1 MDDRSSADGQLAMF
15 EHQASAASDAAAP
28 VRPAAVRLALPE
40 PLHDRRHLLRLGTSS
55 WSFAGWCGRVY
66 DGSGPPP
73 DESRLSRDGLP
84 AYASHPLLG
93 AVGIDRG
100 FYSPLSAQDFA
111 RYAAQVPPG
120 FRFLVKAPA
129 RLTDAVRRDTHGR
142 GVEPNPHYLD
152 AALAA
157 ESFAR
162 PAIDG
167 LGAALGTLLLQC
179 SPLPSGILADVPAWI
194 AKLYR
199 FLAALP
205 RGLPD
210 GAGWALEVRD
220 AALLTPRLM
229 DALRDADVGYCVA
242 VHPRMPPLERQ
253 FRALDHHERGTRGP
267 LIVRWSLHDGLDY
280 AAARRRYAPF
290 DALVDPDPAV
300 REAIAERAAATLAA
314 GWTVTAIANNKAEG
328 SAPLTLQA
336 LAREIAAHVDAAG

>member
-1 MDDRSSADGQLAMF
+1 MDDRSSADGQLGMF
-15 EHQASAASDAAAP
+15 GPPGSGPAHAAAP
-28 VRPAAVRLALPE
+28 VRPAALRLALPE

-55 WSFAGWCGRVY
+55 WSFAGWVGRIY
-66 DGSGPPP
+66 DPSDPPP
-73 DESRLSRDGLP
+73 GESRLSRDGLP

-100 FYSPLSAQDFA
+100 FYAPLSASEFA

-129 RLTDAVRRDTHGR
+129 RFTDAVRRDAHGR

-157 ESFAR
+157 EAFAR

-179 SPLPSGILADVPAWI
+179 PPLPRDLLADVPGWI
-194 AKLYR
+194 ARLHR
-199 FLAALP
+199 CLAALP
-205 RGLPD
+205 RGLPE

-229 DALRDADVGYCVA
+229 DALHDADVGYCVA

-253 FRALDHHERGTRGP
+253 FRALERRERGTPGP
-267 LIVRWSLHDGLDY
+267 LIVRWSLHAGLDY

-290 DALVDPDPAV
+290 DALLDPDPAV
-300 REAIAERAAATLAA
+300 REAIAERAVAALAA
-314 GWTVTAIANNKAEG
+314 GRTVTAIANNKAEG
-328 SAPLTLQA
+328 CAPLTIAA
-336 LAREIAAHVDAAG
+336 LAEAIARRA